1 MNIGIFTDTYFPQV
15 SGVATSIKTLKEGL
29 EKKGHSVYI
38 FTTTDP
44 HVDKETIEP
53 NIFRFASVP
62 FVSFTDRRIA
72 VRGLFH
78 AYQVAKELDLD
89 IVHTQTEFSM
99 GYIGKFVAKNLKIPC
114 LHTYHTM
121 YEDYLHYVLNGKLLR
136 PYHVKQMSKAF
147 LYHMSGIVAPS
158 ERVSQTLN
166 RYQVKAPIR
175 IIPTGVD
182 ISRYEKQVTLDVRES
197 LGLTK
202 EQPVLLSLSR
212 VAYEKRIDVII
223 DALPR
228 LVAQK
233 PDLMLV
239 IAGEGPA
246 REDLEAQVARL
257 GMSEHVIF
265 TGMID
270 NDDVSNYYHMADLF
284 VSASD
289 SESQGLTYIEAMAAE
304 VKIVVM
310 ASPYASELLTDP
322 SIGTTFTTED
332 EMLHQ
337 ILNYLNHPGAFDDP
351 RPRQN
356 KLHAISADY
365 FAEQMVQFYKQSQ
378 VLYDELKLDQD
389 ELLELED
396 IDTKKINDIIEE
408 TVDHNQ
414 QFFIGQ

>member
-15 SGVATSIKTLKEGL
+15 SGVATSIKTLKEAL
-29 EKKGHSVYI
+29 EKQGHSVYI

-44 HVDKETIEP
+44 HVDKDAVEP

-136 PYHVKQMSKAF
+136 PYHVKQMTKAF

-166 RYQVKAPIR
+166 GYQVKAPIR

-182 ISRYEKQVTLDVRES
+182 ISRFEREVTRDIRAE
-197 LGLTK
+197 LGLTP

-212 VAYEKRIDVII
+212 VAYEKRIDILV
-223 DALPR
+223 DALPK
-228 LVAQK
+228 LVAQT

-239 IAGEGPA
+239 IVGEGPA
-246 REDLEAQVARL
+246 REDLEAQVAKL
-257 GMSEHVIF
+257 NMTDHVIF
-265 TGMID
+265 TGMVD
-270 NDDVSNYYHMADLF
+270 NDEVANYYHMANLF

-304 VKIVVM
+304 LKIVVM
-310 ASPYASELLTDP
+310 TSPYAAELLTDP
-322 SIGTTFTTED
+322 SIGTTFTNED
-332 EMLHQ
+332 EMIHQ
-337 ILNYLNHPGAFDDP
+337 VSNYLNHPHVFDDP
-351 RPRQN
+351 APRRK

-365 FAEQMVQFYKQSQ
+365 FAEQMIHFYKQSQ
-378 VLYDELKLDQD
+378 LLYDELKLDQD
-389 ELLELED
+389 DLLELED
-396 IDTKKINDIIEE
+396 LDTKK
-408 TVDHNQ
+408 
-414 QFFIGQ
+414 